1 LLDPFA
7 GHRQETLDAS
17 DFNFLKESGV
27 FPDIID
33 LTENAP
39 TMAETF
45 TIEMWIWSDQHG
57 DEHQRIIG
65 PSPRISLRGK
75 IANGNA
81 ELSYGFNKTGPP
93 KHRNIRINK
102 VGWYHIAMTFDTNGD
117 FIFYLDGEEV
127 SRTDR
132 LRVINLGIMRVEIE
146 IKNGEQDILA
156 ENGAKAKEIQAG
168 AHFWEKLMMFEC
180 GM

>member
-1 LLDPFA
+1 MLDPFV
-7 GHRQETLDAS
+7 GHRQESLDAS

-57 DEHQRIIG
+57 DEHQRILG
-65 PSPRISLRGK
+65 PSPRISLSGK

-81 ELSYGFNKTGPP
+81 
-93 KHRNIRINK
+93 
-102 VGWYHIAMTFDTNGD
+102 
-117 FIFYLDGEEV
+117 
-127 SRTDR
+127 
-132 LRVINLGIMRVEIE
+132 
-146 IKNGEQDILA
+146 
-156 ENGAKAKEIQAG
+156 
-168 AHFWEKLMMFEC
+168 
-180 GM
+180 

>member
-1 LLDPFA
+1 MSKILYIILISLFSLTVISCAKKDDSSSSSSSSSGADESSSGVDESFSGVDESSSGANKTSSCPDCIVLYIDKKSLSKYKTDDYLLLDPFA

-17 DFNFLKESGV
+17 DFNFLKENGV

-65 PSPRISLRGK
+65 PSPRKSLRGK

-81 ELSYGFNKTGPP
+81 ELS
-93 KHRNIRINK
+93 
-102 VGWYHIAMTFDTNGD
+102 VG
-117 FIFYLDGEEV
+117 
-127 SRTDR
+127 
-132 LRVINLGIMRVEIE
+132 
-146 IKNGEQDILA
+146 
-156 ENGAKAKEIQAG
+156 
-168 AHFWEKLMMFEC
+168 
-180 GM
+180 